1 MGHGSFLGK
10 CKRSSHVPS
19 WDNFSKVIKRGLTG
33 TCRCFAFE
41 PHSKHEARVFPEG
54 TGPEGI
60 LSYPSPPTW
69 VGARPPP
76 LPRAALGPF
85 KVSPGDFGEGKGRSW
100 RPSVAAYTE
109 GPPYAL
115 GTAEPTVAPRRTAS
129 TGGSAAR
136 PRVPARH
143 AFSGTRK
150 LCPSKEN
157 GVISARRGSVFSNP
171 NQVCGL
177 DRAQVA
183 TPTPPQILSN

>member
-1 MGHGSFLGK
+1 MPLNPTANT
-10 CKRSSHVPS
+10 RHVYSPREQAPRG
-19 WDNFSKVIKRGLTG
+19 FSLTQVHPREWVPGPLLFRGL
-33 TCRCFAFE
+33 
-41 PHSKHEARVFPEG
+41 
-54 TGPEGI
+54 
-60 LSYPSPPTW
+60 LS
-69 VGARPPP
+69 
-76 LPRAALGPF
+76 ALS
-85 KVSPGDFGEGKGRSW
+85 VSPGDFGEGQGRSW

>member
-1 MGHGSFLGK
+1 MAVFWER
-10 CKRSSHVPS
+10 KRSSHVPS

-85 KVSPGDFGEGKGRSW
+85 KVSPGDFGEGQGRSW

-115 GTAEPTVAPRRTAS
+115 GTAEPRQLRGGQQAQEAAPRGRAS
-129 TGGSAAR
+129 PPGTPLAAR
-136 PRVPARH
+136 ESSVL
-143 AFSGTRK
+143 RK
-150 LCPSKEN
+150 KM
-157 GVISARRGSVFSNP
+157 G
-171 NQVCGL
+171 
-177 DRAQVA
+177 
-183 TPTPPQILSN
+183 